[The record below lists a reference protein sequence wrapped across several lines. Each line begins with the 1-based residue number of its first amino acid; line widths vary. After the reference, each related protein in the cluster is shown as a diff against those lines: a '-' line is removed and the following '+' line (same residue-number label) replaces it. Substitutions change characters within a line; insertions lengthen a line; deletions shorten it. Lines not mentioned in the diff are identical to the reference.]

1 MNKIYNV
8 ISIVKKK
15 KLKNRY
21 DVYSNDKNQN
31 EKLFFLS
38 LSLIMFVLETFEFPC
53 FLSSRTISTFFTIQ
67 KTPNLCTHVVA
78 RVQNHS
84 FRLYWTRPRSPIIR
98 KRLERTLQNV
108 IASFLLVSDFSVT
121 FSHNRLVNTLFQQYS
136 HKTKWTS
143 NPKRRKTCTT
153 ATASS
158 PDRSPESVTFVAEI
172 SFLRY
177 SIHISSTSRDYILSN
192 KLYSPYLKIPR
203 FPNNIQTIHFWYISS
218 DIEWSIFLY

>member
-1 MNKIYNV
+1 MYTRGCTRAKPFFPPVLNPATIPNNTQTFGKDT
-8 ISIVKKK
+8 SE
-15 KLKNRY
+15 RY
-21 DVYSNDKNQN
+21 C
-31 EKLFFLS
+31 ELF
-38 LSLIMFVLETFEFPC
+38 
-53 FLSSRTISTFFTIQ
+53 
-67 KTPNLCTHVVA
+67 
-78 RVQNHS
+78 
-84 FRLYWTRPRSPIIR
+84 
-98 KRLERTLQNV
+98 
-108 IASFLLVSDFSVT
+108 LVSDFSVT

-203 FPNNIQTIHFWYISS
+203 FPNNIQTIHF
-218 DIEWSIFLY
+218 